1 MPHPLSSCH
10 GAHFRAVRILSTL
23 AALLAL
29 SGCAAAAVTT
39 VAVAVAGAGIG
50 AVAKV
55 AGAGIDAIVPNL
67 SDYSNKWRLECSGGA
82 DSDGQVVLH
91 LTPKGESHQE
101 VTVAIAKGT
110 GENAVARAIRDA
122 LKAQLDSKRFHVEV
136 DDGEDVLIKKH
147 GRTPDIA
154 LRVAANTV
162 AGVRL
167 NPDKE

>member
-1 MPHPLSSCH
+1 MTHPLST
-10 GAHFRAVRILSTL
+10 GPAAPFRAAKILATL
-23 AALLAL
+23 AALVAL
-29 SGCAAAAVTT
+29 SGCAAAVVTT
-39 VAVAVAGAGIG
+39 GAVAVAGTGIG

-55 AGAGIDAIVPNL
+55 AGAGIDAIVPDL

-82 DSDGQVVLH
+82 DSDGRVVLH
-91 LTPKGESHQE
+91 ITPKGEAHQE

-122 LKAQLDSKRFHVEV
+122 LKAQLDSKRFHVEI
-136 DDGEDVLIKKH
+136 DDGEDVLIKKR
-147 GRTPDIA
+147 GRTPDFA
-154 LRVAANTV
+154 LRVAENTV

>member
-1 MPHPLSSCH
+1 MTHPHAPYL
-10 GAHFRAVRILSTL
+10 GAPSRTVRTL
-23 AALLAL
+23 LMLVALVAL
-29 SGCAAAAVTT
+29 SGCAAAVVTT
-39 VAVAVAGAGIG
+39 GAVAVAGAGIG

-55 AGAGIDAIVPNL
+55 AGAGIDAVVPDL

-82 DSDGQVVLH
+82 DSDGRVVLH
-91 LTPKGESHQE
+91 ITPNGEAHQE

-122 LKAQLDSKRFHVEV
+122 LKAQLDSKRFHVEI
-136 DDGEDVLIKKH
+136 DDGEDILIRKR

-154 LRVAANTV
+154 LQVAENTV

-167 NPDKE
+167 NSDKE

>member
-1 MPHPLSSCH
+1 MPHPLSNCH
-10 GAHFRAVRILSTL
+10 GATFRAVRMLSTL
-23 AALLAL
+23 AALVAL

-39 VAVAVAGAGIG
+39 GAVAVAGTGIS

-55 AGAGIDAIVPNL
+55 AGAGIDAVVPDL

-82 DSDGQVVLH
+82 DSDGRVVLH
-91 LTPKGESHQE
+91 ITPKGESHQE

-136 DDGEDVLIKKH
+136 DDGEDVLIKKR

-154 LRVAANTV
+154 LRVAENTV